1 MADRRRL
8 AELGMATE
16 LAREV
21 AAQIEGAGGGTTWA
35 DISGK
40 PAVIAAGSDAAAART
55 AIGAGTSNLTIG
67 TTASTALAGNTVIPP
82 AATWA
87 TLSGKPAVIAAGAD
101 AASARTAIGLGTA
114 ATQAT
119 GAFATAAQGA
129 LAATAVQP
137 SGLSFAAISAITGDW
152 RGEGSETLLAALTA
166 LQAAVNP

>member
-40 PAVIAAGSDAAAART
+40 PAVIAAG
-55 AIGAGTSNLTIG
+55 
-67 TTASTALAGNTVIPP
+67 
-82 AATWA
+82 
-87 TLSGKPAVIAAGAD
+87 AD

-119 GAFATAAQGA
+119 GAFATAAQGD
-129 LAATAVQP
+129 LAATAIQP

-166 LQAAVNP
+166 LQSAVSQ